1 MEMMQKLKNR
11 VKIVGKYNVTFF
23 DAYDKKV
30 PYQGVTV
37 EEFDKND
44 KLIEGSKKTVYFRA
58 DRNYIIPSF
67 NTEQEINNLSTY
79 KNYSRLKAIRQVIIT
94 SDVYQKVGGKNESQ
108 NDYRIISVSH

>member
-23 DAYDKKV
+23 DVYDKQV

-94 SDVYQKVGGKNESQ
+94 SDVY
-108 NDYRIISVSH
+108 